1 MQITTNILS
10 GKTQTHLN
18 DSCLLHADVFG
29 PFSVL
34 QSAAENEG
42 FDLQVASGFRSYERQ
57 LLIWNE
63 KATGKRPLLDN
74 FGQPLNIENLT
85 DIQKVFSILR
95 WSALPGC
102 SRHHWGTDIDIWD
115 AGSVPKD
122 YRPRL
127 IASEYSY
134 GGPFYKLASWL
145 SVRSEDFG
153 FEMPYAQDH
162 GGIAREPWHLSYAPL
177 AKNFED
183 MIDISFVRSIIDPDA
198 LALSDTVINSLD
210 EIFPK
215 FILKQKK
222 RNS

>member
-18 DSCLLHADVFG
+18 DSCLLHAGVLG

-34 QSAAENEG
+34 QSAAKNEG

-63 KATGKRPLLDN
+63 KATGKRPLLDS
-74 FGQPLNIENLT
+74 FSRPLNIENLT
-85 DIQKVFSILR
+85 DTQKVFSILR

-102 SRHHWGTDIDIWD
+102 SRHHWGTDIDVWD
-115 AGSVPKD
+115 AGAVPKD

-127 IASEYSY
+127 VASEYGY

-177 AKNFED
+177 AKKFED
-183 MIDISFVRSIIDPDA
+183 MIDISFVRSIIDADA
-198 LALSDTVINSLD
+198 LALSDAVINSLD

>member
-18 DSCLLHADVFG
+18 DSCLLHAGVLG

-34 QSAAENEG
+34 QSAAKNEG

-63 KATGKRPLLDN
+63 KATGKRPLLDS
-74 FGQPLNIENLT
+74 FSRPLNIENLT
-85 DIQKVFSILR
+85 DTQKVFSILR

-102 SRHHWGTDIDIWD
+102 SRHHWGTDIDVWD
-115 AGSVPKD
+115 AAAVPKD

-127 IASEYSY
+127 VASEYGY
-134 GGPFYKLASWL
+134 GGQFYKLASWL

-177 AKNFED
+177 AKKFED
-183 MIDISFVRSIIDPDA
+183 MIDISFVRSIIDADA
-198 LALSDTVINSLD
+198 LALSDAVINSLD